1 MWPTSSTTVKLSV
14 DYTQQRVM
22 AISNLG
28 TMRASEDWGV
38 NWATVTLS
46 GLTETPVDIAWVPAH
61 GRWVVVGDGDSIFSP
76 TDDAFGA
83 SISTWTKI
91 GDLPVGGFRA
101 KSLYAL
107 EDTVYC
113 LDDSSSG
120 ARLWYS
126 VDAGV
131 NWMTHRMNALPNNYN
146 LMAGSPFTR
155 RFMWMRGDAAISNET
170 YLSADS
176 RRLIM
181 ASQ

>member
-1 MWPTSSTTVKLSV
+1 VKLSV

-28 TMRASEDWGV
+28 TMRASSDWGV
-38 NWATVTLS
+38 TWATVPLS
-46 GLTETPVDIAWVPAH
+46 GLTETPVDIAWIPAH
-61 GRWVVVGDGDSIFSP
+61 GRWVVVGDGDGIFFP

-91 GDLPVGGFRA
+91 GELPAGSSFRP

-113 LDDSSSG
+113 FDDSTSG
-120 ARLWYS
+120 IRLWYS
-126 VDAGV
+126 VDSGA
-131 NWMTHRMNALPNNYN
+131 NWMTHRLNTLPNNYTV
-146 LMAGSPFTR
+146 MAGSPFTR
-155 RFMWMRGDAAISNET
+155 RFMWMRGDAAISNEA